1 MRFSPRD
8 YLTVIWQTCSAWAH
22 LHAESF
28 AESVDCAR
36 LAIDFNPS
44 FPDSH
49 GTLAAAAAHLGRM
62 AEAQAGLDG
71 LVRLLPGLS
80 MTDPRLI
87 RPFRRQADRERFLSG
102 LRKAG
107 LPE

>member
-1 MRFSPRD
+1 MRLSPRD
-8 YLTVIWQTCSAWAH
+8 YLMVIWHTCHAWSH
-22 LHAESF
+22 LHAERF
-28 AESVDCAR
+28 AESVDCAKQ
-36 LAIDFNPS
+36 AIDFNPS

-62 AEAQAGLDG
+62 ADAHAGLAG
-71 LVRLLPGLS
+71 FVRLLPGLS
-80 MTDPRLI
+80 LADPRLI
-87 RPFRRQADRERFLSG
+87 RPFRREADRERFLSG

>member
-1 MRFSPRD
+1 MRLSPRD
-8 YLTVIWQTCSAWAH
+8 YLTVVWQTCSAWSH
-22 LHAESF
+22 LHAERF
-28 AESVDCAR
+28 VEAVDCAK

-49 GTLAAAAAHLGRM
+49 ATLAAAAAHLGRI
-62 AEAQAGLDG
+62 AEARAGLDG

-80 MTDPRLI
+80 ITDLRLV

-107 LPE
+107 LTE